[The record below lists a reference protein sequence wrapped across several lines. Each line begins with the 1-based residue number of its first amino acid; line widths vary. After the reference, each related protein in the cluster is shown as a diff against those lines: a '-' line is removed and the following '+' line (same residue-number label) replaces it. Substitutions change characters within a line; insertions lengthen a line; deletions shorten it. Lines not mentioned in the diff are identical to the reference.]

1 MKTLK
6 TLTAA
11 ITLTVLLGMTAFAQT
26 PPPCGQLDTPPCQG
40 AHEDNQGSE
49 SPVTAGASG
58 STLSSSAPVA
68 DETYAEIAKDVICGI
83 LSIY

>member
-11 ITLTVLLGMTAFAQT
+11 IALTVLLGMTTFAQT
-26 PPPCGQLDTPPCQG
+26 PPPCGQIDTPPCQAAQG
-40 AHEDNQGSE
+40 DNQGSE
-49 SPVTAGASG
+49 SASAAGVSG
-58 STLSSSAPVA
+58 STLSSSAPVV
-68 DETYAEIAKDVICGI
+68 DETYAEIARDVIDCI